1 MLTEEQIK
9 HVAKLAKLE
18 ISDVEVEKFQ
28 RQLSEVLEY
37 FNILNEVDTRGIEP
51 TSQVTG
57 LENVFRRDQAQLGQ
71 TQEEALSGTSS
82 KDKGMFKV
90 EKIIMS

>member
-1 MLTEEQIK
+1 MTKEEVR

-18 ISDVEVEKFQ
+18 LTEEEVKKFQ
-28 RQLSEVLEY
+28 GQLSSVLEY
-37 FNILNEVDTRGIEP
+37 FEILDEVNTKNIEP

-57 LENVFRRDQAQLGQ
+57 LENVFRLDKDYPCQ

-82 KDKGMFKV
+82 KNSGMFKV
-90 EKIIMS
+90 GKIF

>member
-18 ISDVEVEKFQ
+18 LTSDEVGKFKE
-28 RQLSEVLEY
+28 QLSEVLNY
-37 FNILNEVDTRGIEP
+37 FQILNEVETNEIEP

-57 LENVFRRDQAQLGQ
+57 LENVFRTDKVRPCQ

-90 EKIIMS
+90 EKIF